1 MALKGNF
8 IYLIGAAALAPCAGL
23 ALEPDELFR
32 KVSPSIVAI
41 HGFDTRVQPFTYGSG
56 VVVAPETVITNCH
69 VLAKTRTIIVKRR
82 NATYKATLQYPDVER
97 DLCQL
102 NVPDLVAP
110 AVTLGDST
118 SIQIGQRAYAIGNPI
133 GLELTL
139 SDGLISGFRK
149 IEGAEVPRI
158 QTSAP
163 ASPGSSGGGL
173 FDRDGNLIGI
183 TTLIGRDAQ
192 NITIA
197 HPVEWVREVPERG
210 KAALARRSEPAAATA
225 GTTAAGTYPR
235 QLSGEELAGHFA
247 KLGRVEVVEPSALLS
262 LAFQPGRRISL
273 VYVTQYQPNG
283 VRQEGRYTVSTEKNQ
298 VCFQLVMDSGSGAIG
313 AGGAVG
319 SEWMSACFGVSQTGE
334 KTYSLKSLAGDRSF
348 SYALR

>member
-1 MALKGNF
+1 MRT
-8 IYLIGAAALAPCAGL
+8 AAIRSVCTGLLLASCVNAA

-56 VVVAPETVITNCH
+56 VVIAPETVITNCH
-69 VLAKTRTIIVKRR
+69 VLAKTRTILVKRG

-110 AVTLGDST
+110 AVTLGSST
-118 SIQIGQRAYAIGNPI
+118 SIPIGQRTYAIGNPI

-139 SDGLISGFRK
+139 SDGLLSGFRK
-149 IEGAEVPRI
+149 MEGSEVPRI

-210 KAALARRSEPAAATA
+210 KAALARRSQPAPTAAAGAASA
-225 GTTAAGTYPR
+225 GGYPR
-235 QLSGEELAGHFA
+235 QLTGDELVEHLA
-247 KLGRVEVVEPSALLS
+247 KLGRVDVMAPSDLLS
-262 LAFQPGRRISL
+262 LTFQSGRRFTIIYL
-273 VYVTQYQPNG
+273 TRTHPNG
-283 VRQEGRYTVSTEKNQ
+283 VRQEGIYSVRTETNDI
-298 VCFQLVMDSGSGAIG
+298 CFRLPPMTIG
-313 AGGAVG
+313 GPGQGVIG
-319 SEWMSACFGVSQTGE
+319 SEWMSDCFLVSQTDQKSYTL
-334 KTYSLKSLAGDRSF
+334 KTPKGVHSF
-348 SYALR
+348 SYTVR

>member
-1 MALKGNF
+1 MRRKGK
-8 IYLIGAAALAPCAGL
+8 LICLVGVAALVPAAGQ
-23 ALEPDELFR
+23 ALEPDELFQ

-41 HGFDTRVQPFTYGSG
+41 HGFDTRVKPFTYGSG
-56 VVVAPETVITNCH
+56 VVVGPETVITNCH
-69 VLAKTRTIIVKRR
+69 VLAKTRTILVKRG

-102 NVPDLVAP
+102 NVPDLNAP
-110 AVTLGDST
+110 AVTLGHST
-118 SIQIGQRAYAIGNPI
+118 SIRIGQRTFAIGNPI

-149 IEGAEVPRI
+149 IEGHEVPRI

-210 KAALARRSEPAAATA
+210 KAAMARRAGPSPASASA
-225 GTTAAGTYPR
+225 TAAGAYPR
-235 QLSGEELAGHFA
+235 QLTGEEVAEHYKTLR
-247 KLGRVEVVEPSALLS
+247 KVEVTAPDALMS
-262 LAFQPGRRISL
+262 LTFQPGNRFVILYLHRNVPS
-273 VYVTQYQPNG
+273 G
-283 VRQEGRYTVSTEKNQ
+283 VRQEGTYSVKLEAAQ
-298 VCFQLVMDSGSGAIG
+298 VCFNLAYVAQSGGGIG
-313 AGGAVG
+313 VG
-319 SEWMSACFGVSQTGE
+319 SEWMGDCFVVSQTDE
-334 KTYSLKSLAGDRSF
+334 KTYSLKTPKGDSSL
-348 SYALR
+348 SYKVP